1 MNQHD
6 AAIDIGEIIQIVI
19 NVASCLAEQLTEDI
33 GSIDWQCRIDGR
45 VGGKLFACE
54 YHFFG
59 MVFQCG
65 QRFGFGIGDDG
76 ERFDN
81 AFKGVLGCGRK
92 VLYSLGLSLFLECQ
106 FNAREFFSIR

>member
-19 NVASCLAEQLTEDI
+19 NVASCLAEQLTEDV
-33 GSIDWQCRIDGR
+33 GSIDWQCRIDGS

-54 YHFFG
+54 YHLFG
-59 MVFQCG
+59 MVFQGG
-65 QRFGFGIGDDG
+65 QWFGFGIGYDG

-81 AFKGVLGCGRK
+81 AFKGVLGCRRK
-92 VLYSLGLSLFLECQ
+92 VLYGLGLSLLLEC
-106 FNAREFFSIR
+106 

>member
-1 MNQHD
+1 MQIFAIAQVDGSRTALQGVNQHD

-81 AFKGVLGCGRK
+81 AFTRMR
-92 VLYSLGLSLFLECQ
+92 
-106 FNAREFFSIR
+106 A